1 MIDLIGVDSSMISAA
16 GYDPET
22 STLVVLFNNGKA
34 YEYHGVPAAEY
45 QGLMAAES
53 KGSYMRDHIID
64 FYPYAHY
71 KGRGRKA
78 NMS

>member
-34 YEYHGVPAAEY
+34 YEYHGVPAEEY

-64 FYPYAHY
+64 IYPYAIF
-71 KGRGRKA
+71 KGKGKKA
-78 NMS
+78 T